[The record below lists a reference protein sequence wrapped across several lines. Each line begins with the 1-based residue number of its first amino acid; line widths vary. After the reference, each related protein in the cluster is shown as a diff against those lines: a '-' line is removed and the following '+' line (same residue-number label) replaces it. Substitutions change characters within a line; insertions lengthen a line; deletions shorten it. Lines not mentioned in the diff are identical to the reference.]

1 MSIGSCR
8 WPRRVGAVVL
18 ALTAV
23 LAAGCARSDGAAS
36 HSSVGPRAVALNADV
51 VRTGSGLLK
60 GTVGPDHRLFQGI
73 PYAAPPVGPL
83 RWQPPAPMPA
93 WPGVRDAVRRGP
105 WCIQPDAADVDPI
118 SEDCLTLNVWT
129 PTGSAAEPLPVMV
142 WIHGGSFMRGAGD
155 IYHAQRLAV
164 RGRVI
169 VVTINYR
176 LGALGFLADPALGNP
191 GNYGLADQQAALR
204 WVRDNIDEFGGDP
217 DKVTIAGESAGGM
230 SVCDHLAAPDSAGLF
245 RAAIIQSGPC
255 QAQVEVPD
263 AQRISRE
270 YTESLG
276 CGDRATAPQDP
287 DEQIASCLR
296 ALPPDRLAKP
306 LWYSRFGT
314 DHLSGPVVGTALLP
328 KDPVRV
334 FREPPGEGGPAG
346 KPVLLGVNRD
356 EFALFVALRYLRV
369 GQEITAAEYP
379 DELGDTFGRDSA
391 AAVAEHYPPGR
402 FDGSVSLAYA
412 AAATDD
418 IFACL
423 ADRMARGL
431 VAGAPVYGYEFDDPH
446 APAPELFDQVP
457 FPIGATHSLEMRY
470 LFDIGGAPPLDP
482 AQRRLS
488 DQMIEYWTGFVVTG
502 APIAVDQ
509 PDWPAIG
516 NGPDR
521 RWMSLRTDGSRMITD
536 YAAEHQCDFWATVR
550 S

>member
-1 MSIGSCR
+1 MSIRSCR
-8 WPRRVGAVVL
+8 RVARAGVLVL

-23 LAAGCARSDGAAS
+23 LAAGCASSDGAAS
-36 HSSVGPRAVALNADV
+36 QPGVGPRAVALNADV
-51 VRTGSGLLK
+51 VRTGSGLLR
-60 GTVGPDHRLFQGI
+60 GSVGPDHRLFQGV

-93 WPGVRDAVRRGP
+93 WPGVREAVRRGP
-105 WCIQPDAADVDPI
+105 WCIQPDAGDADPT

-164 RGRVI
+164 RGRI
-169 VVTINYR
+169 VVVTVNYR
-176 LGALGFLADPALGNP
+176 LGALGFLADPALGDP

-204 WVRDNIDEFGGDP
+204 WVRDNIDAFGGDP

-230 SVCDHLAAPDSAGLF
+230 SVCDHLAAPESAGLF

-255 QAQVEVPD
+255 QAQVEV
-263 AQRISRE
+263 AQAQQISRE

-276 CGDRATAPQDP
+276 CGEHGRGHDYP

-314 DHLSGPVVGTALLP
+314 DQLSGPVIGTKLLP

-334 FREPPGEGGPAG
+334 FQESPHEGGPAG
-346 KPVLLGVNRD
+346 RPVLLGINRD
-356 EFALFVALRYLRV
+356 EFTMFVALRYLRV
-369 GQEITAAEYP
+369 GREITATEYP
-379 DELGDTFGRDSA
+379 GELDDTFGPDHA
-391 AAVAEHYPPGR
+391 AAVAQHYPPAR
-402 FDGSVSLAYA
+402 YRGSVSLAYA

-423 ADRMARGL
+423 ADRMAGGL
-431 VAGAPVYGYEFDDPH
+431 AAGAPVYGYEFDDPH
-446 APAPELFDQVP
+446 APAPDLYDRVP
-457 FPIGATHSLEMRY
+457 FPVGATHSLEMRY

-502 APIAVDQ
+502 APIAVEQ
-509 PDWPAIG
+509 PDWPVV
-516 NGPDR
+516 GPGPQR
-521 RWMSLRTDGSRMITD
+521 RWMSLRTDGSRVITD
-536 YAAEHQCDFWATVR
+536 YAVEHQCDFWAGVR
-550 S
+550 N